1 MIWHYL
7 KGKAASQGA
16 CLVPAPAAVVQKASI
31 STDLS
36 MEYFSL
42 GEKGS
47 ITDSVPFSLRLGWNC
62 AMEDSPSPDPL
73 GVSRSSTVIQTRTKK
88 PISWLFAMQGAA
100 RQCVCAQAC
109 SPLQACQ
116 LPWGNAASYTCSH
129 TDTYSHTGSCTL
141 CTTQGKK
148 IQQTGSY
155 NTLKDILR
163 FHMDPENQRKL
174 QEKKRQGGSIWKVAV
189 FKYSLHKLFFSLK
202 LLNFLLKS

>member
-62 AMEDSPSPDPL
+62 AMEDSPSPNPL

-88 PISWLFAMQGAA
+88 PISWLFAMKGAA
-100 RQCVCAQAC
+100 RQCVCPGMLPSAGLPATLRQC
-109 SPLQACQ
+109 CFLHMLTHRHLLTHRQ
-116 LPWGNAASYTCSH
+116 LH
-129 TDTYSHTGSCTL
+129 VM
-141 CTTQGKK
+141 
-148 IQQTGSY
+148 Y
-155 NTLKDILR
+155 NTGEK
-163 FHMDPENQRKL
+163 NTANWKL
-174 QEKKRQGGSIWKVAV
+174 QDTERYTRV
-189 FKYSLHKLFFSLK
+189 
-202 LLNFLLKS
+202 